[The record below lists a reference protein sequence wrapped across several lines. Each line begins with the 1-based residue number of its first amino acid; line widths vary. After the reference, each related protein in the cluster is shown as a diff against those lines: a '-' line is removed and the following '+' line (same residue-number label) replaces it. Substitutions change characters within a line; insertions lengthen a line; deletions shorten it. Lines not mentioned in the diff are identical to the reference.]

1 MGLVVLNWP
10 ILSCEGLLIL
20 RMYILLILMT
30 IYIIWLT
37 HELSLIIIRNRSRH
51 PRLLYNL
58 PIINHSRRNSKR
70 RLSLKM
76 RHLARK
82 HLIRA
87 LYHIELRRRGHIMV
101 KMSMTIN
108 ISLIWIKLRTVCN
121 RQGPYILLVGNQ
133 MLRRY
138 LIWLLRMRLSNNWV
152 RVLSLGVL
160 GRKIVIE
167 SVLYWVCLLTA
178 NW

>member
-1 MGLVVLNWP
+1 
-10 ILSCEGLLIL
+10 
-20 RMYILLILMT
+20 
-30 IYIIWLT
+30 
-37 HELSLIIIRNRSRH
+37 
-51 PRLLYNL
+51 
-58 PIINHSRRNSKR
+58 
-70 RLSLKM
+70 
-76 RHLARK
+76 
-82 HLIRA
+82 
-87 LYHIELRRRGHIMV
+87 MV

-133 MLRRY
+133 MLWRH
-138 LIWLLRMRLSNNWV
+138 LIWLLRMRLSNNRV

>member
-1 MGLVVLNWP
+1 MNNDLLFFLALRFSYSFYSGA
-10 ILSCEGLLIL
+10 ILISHVKCCERFHHGMCHMHYRTYVFLTNPSQTIL
-20 RMYILLILMT
+20 KVT
-30 IYIIWLT
+30 KIY
-37 HELSLIIIRNRSRH
+37 
-51 PRLLYNL
+51 
-58 PIINHSRRNSKR
+58 
-70 RLSLKM
+70 
-76 RHLARK
+76 
-82 HLIRA
+82 RA

-121 RQGPYILLVGNQ
+121 WQGPYILLVGNQ
-133 MLRRY
+133 MLRRD
-138 LIWLLRMRLSNNWV
+138 LIWLLRMRLSNNRV

-178 NW
+178 YW